1 MERYSDRAIE
11 LLNELHTERLDYGS
25 EYVPLIDAAERLA
38 AYEDTE
44 LEPAEIEC
52 VLDGYGR
59 GHTLRATCA
68 ERLSIIRDIPTEQL
82 RGLAG
87 LLRSCT
93 IAWPKWISADQ
104 AMPPQDGVYL
114 VCTRKGAVTT
124 AHFYPAHQ
132 FSNGVYKPAEWQG
145 NRDVAYWMPLPEPPE
160 LQPPEGAV
168 RIAKLGRKRIW
179 VDDNDQFVSE
189 VD

>member
-1 MERYSDRAIE
+1 MRAGDLDWLRAA
-11 LLNELHTERLDYGS
+11 LLEFKRRAVKRWTKMGMTNIAAFVDMLVAQIDAMPTLA
-25 EYVPLIDAAERLA
+25 VPL
-38 AYEDTE
+38 
-44 LEPAEIEC
+44 P
-52 VLDGYGR
+52 
-59 GHTLRATCA
+59 
-68 ERLSIIRDIPTEQL
+68 
-82 RGLAG
+82 
-87 LLRSCT
+87 
-93 IAWPKWISADQ
+93 WISADQ
-104 AMPPQDGVYL
+104 ALPPQDGVYL

-132 FSNGVYKPAEWQG
+132 FSNGVCKPAEWQG

-168 RIAKLGRKRIW
+168 RIAKLGSKRIW